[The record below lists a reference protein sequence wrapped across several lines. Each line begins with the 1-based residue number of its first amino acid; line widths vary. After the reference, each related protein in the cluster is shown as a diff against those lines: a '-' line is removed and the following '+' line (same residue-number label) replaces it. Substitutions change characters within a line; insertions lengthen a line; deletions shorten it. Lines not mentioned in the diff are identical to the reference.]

1 MRDEGA
7 SRHCT
12 SSACTI
18 MTRSGLVNEWLTGIT
33 CGSHPAQG
41 APMKRTAAALGLL
54 LACVAPVRSQA
65 GDPGKRLLADP
76 AVRKALDWVKHNEP
90 SILEEQVRLCEI
102 PAPPFKE
109 RERGEAYRQ
118 LFEKLGLKDVRIDA
132 AGNVLGERPGRAAR
146 PHLVFTAHLDT
157 VFPEG
162 TV

>member
-1 MRDEGA
+1 
-7 SRHCT
+7 
-12 SSACTI
+12 
-18 MTRSGLVNEWLTGIT
+18 
-33 CGSHPAQG
+33 
-41 APMKRTAAALGLL
+41 MKRTAAALGLL

-132 AGNVLGERPGRAAR
+132 AGNVLGERPGRAAQR
-146 PHLVFTAHLDT
+146 SRKKTATAAIAPSTEPASSDT
-157 VFPEG
+157 PTSRVADPATSGSKRFVINRWTDG
-162 TV
+162 A

>member
-1 MRDEGA
+1 MMR
-7 SRHCT
+7 
-12 SSACTI
+12 
-18 MTRSGLVNEWLTGIT
+18 RSGLFNWWLTGVT
-33 CGSHPAQG
+33 SGSRPAQG

-54 LACVAPVRSQA
+54 LACVASARPQA

-90 SILEEQVRLCEI
+90 SVLEEQVRLCEI

-132 AGNVLGERPGRAAR
+132 AGNVLRERPGRAAR
-146 PHLVFTAHLDT
+146 PQLALTAHLDT
-157 VFPEG
+157 AFPEG
-162 TV
+162 